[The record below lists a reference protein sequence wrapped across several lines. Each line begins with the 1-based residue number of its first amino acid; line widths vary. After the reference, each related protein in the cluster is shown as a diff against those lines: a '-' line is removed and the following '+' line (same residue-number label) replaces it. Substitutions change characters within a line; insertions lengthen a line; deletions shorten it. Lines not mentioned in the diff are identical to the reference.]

1 MKQETKDAYS
11 IIKNPIA
18 TEKAVRLM
26 EAENKLI
33 FMVGLKTTKPEIK
46 KALEEIFKIKV
57 IKVTTAITSDGKKKA
72 YVRLS
77 PETPAIDIATQ
88 MGVM

>member
-1 MKQETKDAYS
+1 MKDPYT
-11 IIKNPIA
+11 IIKHPIA

-33 FMVGLKTTKPEIK
+33 FMVELKTTKQEIK
-46 KALEEIFKIKV
+46 QALEEIFKAKV
-57 IKVTTAITSDGKKKA
+57 LKVNTTITPEGKKKA
-72 YVRLS
+72 YVKLS

-88 MGVM
+88 MGIM

>member
-1 MKQETKDAYS
+1 MRDAYS
-11 IIKNPIA
+11 IIKHPIA

-33 FMVGLKTTKPEIK
+33 FMVELKTTKQEIK
-46 KALEEIFKIKV
+46 KAIEEIFKAKV
-57 IKVTTAITSDGKKKA
+57 LKVNTAITSDGKKKA
-72 YVRLS
+72 YVKLA

-88 MGVM
+88 MGIM

>member
-1 MKQETKDAYS
+1 MKDPYS
-11 IIKNPIA
+11 IINFPKS

-26 EAENKLI
+26 ESENKLV
-33 FMVGLKTTKPEIK
+33 FSVAKNATKKEIK
-46 KALEEIFKIKV
+46 QALEEIFKVKV
-57 IKVTTAITSDGKKKA
+57 DKVNTTIMPTGKKKA

-88 MGVM
+88 MGML

>member
-1 MKQETKDAYS
+1 MTDPYT
-11 IIKNPIA
+11 IIKHPIA

-26 EAENKLI
+26 EAENKLV
-33 FMVGLKTTKPEIK
+33 FMVDLKTTKTEIK
-46 KALEEIFKIKV
+46 KAIEQIFKAKV
-57 IKVTTAITSDGKKKA
+57 LKVTTMITSEGKKKA

-88 MGVM
+88 MGIM